1 MRKKIEKKYGCFCA
15 NCRATN
21 NTEVAFVTIN
31 ICYYSSDYI
40 LSVQF
45 FYIIFI
51 DFYVYVLCMYCAFC
65 SE

>member
-1 MRKKIEKKYGCFCA
+1 MAVFVVIY
-15 NCRATN
+15 RATN

-31 ICYYSSDYI
+31 IFYYSSDYI

>member
-1 MRKKIEKKYGCFCA
+1 MAVLWGD
-15 NCRATN
+15 CRATN
-21 NTEVAFVTIN
+21 SSC

-51 DFYVYVLCMYCAFC
+51 DFYVYVLCMYCALC
-65 SE
+65 AE